1 MLDLYMTLYVVPTAQ
16 GRARHAVINGKAMTY
31 KSKRQKDNERELE
44 LAMLKFKPQEP
55 ATRAIEIFVTAY
67 MPIPRS
73 KLKSE
78 REAMRSTPTPHTCKP
93 DLDNMLKNMLDAL
106 TRLGFWRDDS
116 QVARIVA
123 EKRYSACPRWEVHVV
138 EFETY

>member
-1 MLDLYMTLYVVPTAQ
+1 MLDLYMTLYVAPTPQ

-55 ATRAIEIFVTAY
+55 ATCAVEIFVTAY
-67 MPIPRS
+67 IPIPSSAS
-73 KLKSE
+73 KNE
-78 REAMRSTPTPHTCKP
+78 RYAMLGECVPHIKKP
-93 DLDNMLKNMLDAL
+93 DLDNMLKNILDAM

-123 EKRYSACPRWEVHVV
+123 EKRYSACPRWEVRVV

>member
-1 MLDLYMTLYVVPTAQ
+1 MLDLHMTLDVVPTPQ

-44 LAMLKFKPQEP
+44 LAMLKFKPQEH

-67 MPIPRS
+67 MPIPS
-73 KLKSE
+73 SAPKNE
-78 REAMRSTPTPHTCKP
+78 RGAMLGEYVPHIKKP
-93 DLDNMLKNMLDAL
+93 DLDNMLKNILDAM
-106 TRLGFWRDDS
+106 TRLGFWCDDS

-123 EKRYSACPRWEVHVV
+123 EKRYSACPRWEVRVV